1 MKHKLSSKLISVLL
15 AVIMVVSIIPVGMI
29 NANAASTRQ
38 IAVDYMNQMG
48 TVRWTATGTWK
59 GYKSECTFVNGTS
72 YTGIPYSQSG
82 TNMDLA
88 AFSKYNGRVSG
99 QPGRNDCSSAVWFA
113 WRAAGY
119 KGYSTPFS
127 TYEMRIGRTTGKYD
141 IQNKGTNYSS
151 LLPGDALVNDHHAM
165 LVVGNNPSAKTLTV
179 THNTGS
185 FSTKYNHPYSSWAVN
200 QSISYSWLGSNGYNG
215 VTCSVLSGTATTPP
229 VTINTQ
235 TVSSSQTSSYYYNAS
250 ARYDTGIY
258 KCSYKQGVN
267 IRTGASTRYSKVG
280 LVAYNTEIHITST
293 NGNWG
298 YGSYAGKSGWVCLD
312 FLNKVIIPI
321 PAVPG
326 TPNVSASDIAK
337 GKTVTITWGT
347 VSGATGY
354 KVAIR
359 GAESKDIDV
368 GNTTSYTYQLNS
380 AATYNF
386 YVSAY
391 NVSGSSAWSGYK
403 SCTAHNPVTVDF
415 VDWDDSPL
423 TTVTVT
429 WGESAKSPDSPYRK
443 GYTFQGWNDSYFNV
457 KTNKT
462 IKATYKINTYIV
474 NFFDRE
480 GVLIESQKV
489 TYGSDATPPTDT
501 HATARYEF
509 KGWSSTDYI
518 DVYTDRADK
527 NINIDGIYAWDNE
540 ELPVECTIK
549 SAERQFDG
557 YTVVIDIENGSQN
570 LVTGRAV
577 VALKTTEG
585 KLVDMTESTAFS
597 IKTTETKRGIEV
609 FLPCKNAASQ
619 VEVFMVA
626 NYSSGVPIS
635 SSDTAE
641 ITKGQ
646 MYAESRTMPE
656 NPDGSLVIESITKYR
671 YRDKLT
677 TTGNSNSLDGWTW
690 DNTRNAVWQSQTGLQ
705 DSKLSTYDNDSGKRV
720 LIEQKDVPTY
730 GSRTKYEYYHWRNY
744 NKGKDHVLCPVD
756 HGGGNYHYFQTY
768 SPLTFNAYSSCNGA
782 PRYGNAACPNGCT
795 NKQANN
801 ECWWQKSWSESYQ
814 NGTKTQYN
822 YATYKYTYNFFRY
835 TPWQL
840 TESKVVNSDTRE
852 VIPEQWYRYET
863 KEEIPEDNSGVERWH
878 DGNLGAE
885 NAGKQVTLYVY
896 GYTGASDYT
905 NEYIGQTTVES
916 DGHYSFA
923 YKLREEPTEK
933 TGDFTVAIGVEG
945 SSDIKVVDT
954 IKAPKPVYTVN
965 FYDWDGSIISTQQ
978 ITKGE
983 NATPPTNPTKEGFK
997 FLGWDKSVTN
1007 ITEDTDIFAD
1017 FEREE
1022 YTVVFVDWENQTI
1035 KMEKLSYGDILVAPE
1050 AETVEGY
1057 DFIGWDAIENGKQ
1070 YVTSD
1075 MIVTAKYEKR
1085 ELTVKFLDDKGAIV
1099 DTQTVLYGESAIAA
1113 DDIEKDGLIFAGWYN
1128 PEEYQNV
1135 KQNATI
1141 VPLYYFEETT
1151 PVPQVNHESGEYSD
1165 NIQLTLSSDD
1175 ENAVIYYYLNDDVD
1189 NELIYTKPFT
1199 ISKTCTVTYHAE
1211 SLGKNNSEEVTQY
1224 YCINT
1229 SDKPSEWM
1237 LYNDLPEDVKNNP
1250 ADFTVEQETGYSYKD
1265 VETTS
1270 SAERITELSEDGWTL
1285 AGVDFSEYTSWQD
1298 EPIADDSTKLG
1309 FEVDKAYVN
1318 GTSADFDTY
1327 RYSHYKYTEDGQTK
1341 YYFEPVDGFDC
1352 EYEEVFVD
1360 KSAPYTMVD
1369 FIILDNSQV
1378 PIYKENAE
1386 SSIQWF
1392 KPSKMKTQYRS
1403 RYKVAEYYKWT
1414 DWSVDLPVTSETREQ
1429 KSDNVFRYYNKNYH
1443 IVTVKNDCESESI
1456 CFLVEHLKIF
1466 DSKDVTQEG
1475 NTLEGLYTDGE
1486 LLTKFNISTPIT
1498 ESITLYANFTP
1509 KSFTIIFQMQDGT
1522 ELDTQMVDYMSAA
1535 TAPDTDSVPG
1545 WVFAGWDK
1553 DFSSITEDTV
1563 VTGRYVR
1570 ESEYARISLPRST
1583 YNMYTSTK
1591 ISLEPTITPEHLSES
1606 KVEWTSSD
1614 TSVAIVDENGNVTA
1628 VGAGE
1633 AIITVTVLS
1642 SREKAECKVIVKADL
1657 ATTILLKSNSKL
1669 NYDDL
1674 GFIRRIK
1681 YKTDV
1686 DTVAAEFEN
1695 SELSFYKVDGTKLAG
1710 TDFVGTG
1717 AQIKLFDGDNVI
1729 DSKTVVVT
1737 GDLNGDAII
1746 NNRDVAV
1753 MNRYVAEL
1761 LTLEDYQAMAFD
1773 ANGDG
1778 AINNR
1783 DVALIAR
1790 FLVGKEAL

>member
-1 MKHKLSSKLISVLL
+1 MKHKLSAKLISVLL
-15 AVIMVVSIIPVGMI
+15 AVIMIVSIVPVGMVQANAI
-29 NANAASTRQ
+29 NSSVEKAVQWAISIANNNYYGYHYGARHGNHRCSQTFCNNEDFDCSSLVCSAFKAAGFSFGMLSTSNMKSNLSKAGFTFHSGTSGVQRGDILWREGHTGICVGKNQVVHACYNYNNKKGGNGGGMMTKYGTYRTGADEITVDTFSWFGSISGYFRYGGSDKKDNKETTVNNQPKTTSSYDYYNANARYS
-38 IAVDYMNQMG
+38 
-48 TVRWTATGTWK
+48 TGT
-59 GYKSECTFVNGTS
+59 
-72 YTGIPYSQSG
+72 
-82 TNMDLA
+82 
-88 AFSKYNGRVSG
+88 
-99 QPGRNDCSSAVWFA
+99 
-113 WRAAGY
+113 
-119 KGYSTPFS
+119 
-127 TYEMRIGRTTGKYD
+127 
-141 IQNKGTNYSS
+141 
-151 LLPGDALVNDHHAM
+151 
-165 LVVGNNPSAKTLTV
+165 
-179 THNTGS
+179 
-185 FSTKYNHPYSSWAVN
+185 
-200 QSISYSWLGSNGYNG
+200 
-215 VTCSVLSGTATTPP
+215 
-229 VTINTQ
+229 
-235 TVSSSQTSSYYYNAS
+235 
-250 ARYDTGIY
+250 Y
-258 KCSYKQGVN
+258 KCAYKQGVN

-280 LVAYNTEIHITST
+280 LVAYNTEIYITST

-312 FLNKVIIPI
+312 YLNKVVIPI

-337 GKTVTITWGT
+337 GKNVTISWGG
-347 VSGATGY
+347 VSGASGY

-359 GAESKDIDV
+359 GAETKDIDV

-386 YVSAY
+386 YVLAY
-391 NVSGSSAWSGYK
+391 NVSGSSAWSGYR
-403 SCTAHNPVTVDF
+403 SCTAHNPVTVNF

-429 WGESAKSPDSPYRK
+429 WGESAKAPDSPYRK

-501 HATARYEF
+501 HATARYQF

-518 DVYTDRADK
+518 NVYTDRADK
-527 NINIDGIYAWDNE
+527 NINIDGIYSWDNYD
-540 ELPVECTIK
+540 LPVECTVQ
-549 SAERQFDG
+549 SAERQYDG
-557 YTVVIDIENGSQN
+557 YTVVLDIENNDS
-570 LVTGRAV
+570 LPVTGRAV
-577 VALKTTEG
+577 VALKTAEG

-597 IKTTETKRGIEV
+597 IKAGKTKEGLEV
-609 FLPCKNAASQ
+609 FLPCTYTASQ

-635 SSDTAE
+635 SSDTAT

-646 MYAESRTMPE
+646 MFAESKTMPD
-656 NPDGSLVIESITKYR
+656 NPDGSLTIEPITKYR
-671 YRDKLT
+671 YRDKQT
-677 TTGNSNSLDGWTW
+677 TTGNSKTLAGWTW
-690 DNTRNAVWQSQTGLQ
+690 NGTKTAVKQSETGYQ
-705 DSKLSTYDNDSGKRV
+705 DSQLSTYDNDSGKRV
-720 LIEQKDVPTY
+720 LLGTRSVATY

-744 NKGKDHVLCPVD
+744 NQGSNHVLCPVD
-756 HGGGNYHYFQTY
+756 HGGGAYHSFQTY
-768 SPLTFNAYSSCNGA
+768 SPLSCNGNSTCNGA

-795 NKQANN
+795 NKAANN
-801 ECWWQKSWSESYQ
+801 MCWWQKSWSESYQ

-822 YATYKYTYNFFRY
+822 YATYTYSYNFERW
-835 TPWQL
+835 TPW
-840 TESKVVNSDTRE
+840 TEWNDTQVSGSTNRQVE
-852 VIPEQWYRYET
+852 SEQWYRYET
-863 KEEIPEDNSGVERWH
+863 KDVVPEDNSGVVRQYS
-878 DGNLGAE
+878 GNLGSE
-885 NAGKQVTLYVY
+885 FAGKQVTLYVY

-905 NEYIGQTTVES
+905 NVYIGQTTV
-916 DGHYSFA
+916 DNNGHYAFT

-945 SSDIKVVDT
+945 SSDMEVVDT
-954 IKAPKPVYTVN
+954 IQAPKPTYTVN
-965 FYDWDGSIISTQQ
+965 FYDWDGSIISTQE

-1035 KMEKLSYGDILVAPE
+1035 KMEKFSYGDILVAPE
-1050 AETVEGY
+1050 AEEVEGY
-1057 DFIGWDAIENGKQ
+1057 DFIGWDALENGKQ
-1070 YVTSD
+1070 YVTED
-1075 MIVTAKYEKR
+1075 MIVTAQYEKK
-1085 ELTVKFLDDKGAIV
+1085 EYTVKFLDDEGAIV
-1099 DTQTVLYGESAIAA
+1099 DTQTVLFGENAIAA
-1113 DDIEKDGLIFAGWYN
+1113 NDIEKDGLIFAGWFN

-1135 KQNATI
+1135 KQDTVI
-1141 VPLYYFEETT
+1141 VPSYFFEETT
-1151 PVPQVNHESGEYSD
+1151 QIPVVNHESGEYSD
-1165 NIQLTLSSDD
+1165 NIQLTLSSED
-1175 ENAVIYYYLNDDVD
+1175 ENAVIYYYLNG
-1189 NELIYTKPFT
+1189 NEDAEQIYTKPIK
-1199 ISKTCTVTYHAE
+1199 ISKTCSVTYHAE
-1211 SLGKNNSEEVTQY
+1211 SLGKNNSDEYTQY

-1237 LYNDLPEDVKNNP
+1237 LYKDLPDEVKSNP

-1270 SAERITELSEDGWTL
+1270 SPERAAELTDDGWSL
-1285 AGVDFSEYTSWQD
+1285 AGTTYTNYTPWQD
-1298 EPIADDSTKLG
+1298 EAIEKDTSKLG
-1309 FEVDKAYVN
+1309 FEIEVGEAP
-1318 GTSADFDTY
+1318 DTTTIRY
-1327 RYSHYKYTEDGQTK
+1327 RYSHFKYTENGVVKYAPRTVAGFDCVEEFTYSDTRLPIVDFLDDGTSYYEKDGQT
-1341 YYFEPVDGFDC
+1341 
-1352 EYEEVFVD
+1352 
-1360 KSAPYTMVD
+1360 
-1369 FIILDNSQV
+1369 
-1378 PIYKENAE
+1378 
-1386 SSIQWF
+1386 WF
-1392 KPSKMKTQYRS
+1392 NQSKVNGVKPQYRS
-1403 RYKVAEYYKWT
+1403 RYKIAEYYKWT
-1414 DWSVDLPVTSETREQ
+1414 GWTIERPAATETREK
-1429 KSDNVFRYYNKNYH
+1429 KSDNVYRYYNKNYH
-1443 IVTVKNDCESESI
+1443 IIQIFLFDNLKTILAENNCIADFSNCSI
-1456 CFLVEHLKIF
+1456 
-1466 DSKDVTQEG
+1466 EG
-1475 NTLEGLYTDGE
+1475 YDLEGLYYDD
-1486 LLTKFNISTPIT
+1486 LLTNKFDLSTSIT

-1509 KSFTIIFQMQDGT
+1509 KQYTVTFQMQDGT
-1522 ELDTQMVDYMSAA
+1522 ELDTQTVDYMSAA

-1553 DFSSITEDTV
+1553 DFSCITEDTV

-1583 YNMYTSTK
+1583 YNMYSSTK
-1591 ISLEPTITPEHLSES
+1591 ITLEPTITPENLSES

-1628 VGAGE
+1628 IGAGE

-1657 ATTILLKSNSKL
+1657 ATTITLKSNSKL
-1669 NYDDL
+1669 NYDGL
-1674 GFIRRIK
+1674 GFLRRIK
-1681 YKTDV
+1681 YRTDV

-1717 AQIKLFDGDNVI
+1717 AQIKLFDGDNAI

-1737 GDLNGDAII
+1737 GDLNGDGII
-1746 NNRDVAV
+1746 NNRDVAQ
-1753 MNRYVAEL
+1753 MNRKVAEL
-1761 LTLEDYQAMAFD
+1761 IELEDYQAMAFD

-1778 AINNR
+1778 SVDNK